1 MRLPV
6 RLPGDCVARRLA
18 MAFGLLI
25 ALLLLVGAGSLT
37 TAKVADHMHDRASRL
52 EPVRRENGRV
62 CDQVTGMSRAVR
74 TYLLTG
80 ETAARSRY
88 HQMRDEL
95 FTTLAEARL
104 IATGSAQ
111 RDLATQDRQLR
122 AYVRVADQ
130 QAMAAPGSAAA
141 SRLTAEAARQFT
153 AFDTTNQRLEVQ
165 VTGDMQRLEDRADA
179 FLSGS
184 FAGIGVL
191 LAAGGALAV
200 VTAVRTTRA
209 LTRPL
214 QSTAGTLRRLT
225 SGEHSARAEEAG
237 PKEIRAVAQS
247 VNALADESD
256 RLRAIE
262 QERARLAHTARAV
275 GVRIREHLDVDQVLD
290 TACAGIG
297 EGLEAD
303 HAYVLLT
310 EEDSPLV
317 PVARAW
323 IAGRGLLPAQDQT
336 IPPVPIEVVSDHYRR
351 GTAWCL
357 NDLPAVLA
365 EGSPLPGAPGSFGES
380 GLPQDARAAA
390 ETLGLVGVLVV
401 PLGVGEKPLGA
412 VFLARTRPDRPW
424 LPVEIETAESMAA
437 GVGRALHTAQLYK
450 KETHLVEK
458 LRALDKAKS
467 DFLST
472 VSHELRTPLTSIV
485 GYIELLRDEETGP
498 RPLSPPQLHMLDVV
512 DRNANRLRA
521 LIEDLLTLSRI
532 ESGGFGSRKEPVDLC
547 LLVASAAEA
556 IRPAAEAASVT
567 LETHCP
573 SRPLILE
580 ADSDQL
586 DRVMMNLLSNA
597 VKFTPKGGKVTV
609 RAEDRGG
616 ESVLSVSDTGIGIP
630 AAEQEKLFQ
639 RFFRASNATDAAIPG
654 TGLGLTIVRTIVANH
669 GGEMEVHSEEGR
681 GTTFTAR
688 LPIAAASGAAAS
700 S

>member
-6 RLPGDCVARRLA
+6 RLPCDCVARRLA

-37 TAKVADHMHDRASRL
+37 TAKVADHMHDRVSRL
-52 EPVRRENGRV
+52 EPVLRENMRV
-62 CDQVTGMSRAVR
+62 RDQVTRMSRAVR

-80 ETAARSRY
+80 DTAARSSY
-88 HQMRDEL
+88 HQMRDEP
-95 FTTLAEARL
+95 FATLAEARRT
-104 IATGSAQ
+104 ATASAQ

-130 QAMAAPGSAAA
+130 QAMATPGSAAA
-141 SRLTAEAARQFT
+141 SRLTAEAAREFT
-153 AFDTTNQRLEVQ
+153 AFDTTNQRLEMQ

-179 FLSGS
+179 FLNGS

-214 QSTAGTLRRLT
+214 QSTAGTLCRLA
-225 SGEHSARAEEAG
+225 SGEHSARAEEEG
-237 PKEIRAVAQS
+237 PEEIRAVARS

-303 HAYVLLT
+303 HAFVLLT

-317 PVARAW
+317 RVARAW
-323 IAGRGLLPAQDQT
+323 IAGRGLLPAQDQP
-336 IPPVPIEVVSDHYRR
+336 IPPIPFDVVRDHYRR

-365 EGSPLPGAPGSFGES
+365 EGSPLPGAPGSFGEG

-485 GYIELLRDEETGP
+485 GYIELLKDEETG
-498 RPLSPPQLHMLDVV
+498 PLSPPQLHMLDVV

-532 ESGGFGSRKEPVDLC
+532 ESGVFGSKKEPVDLC
-547 LLVASAAEA
+547 LLVASAADA

-586 DRVMMNLLSNA
+586 DRVVMNLLSNA

-609 RAEDRGG
+609 RAEDRDG